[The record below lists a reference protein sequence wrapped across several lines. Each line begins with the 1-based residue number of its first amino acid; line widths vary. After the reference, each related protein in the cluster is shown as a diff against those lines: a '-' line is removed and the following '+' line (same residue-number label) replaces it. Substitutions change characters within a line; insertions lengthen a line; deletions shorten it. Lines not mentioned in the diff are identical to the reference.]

1 MSLERKD
8 IRAKLSAERHAQ
20 LRAICE
26 IDGVDMGD
34 WIEAVLLPVI
44 EKRVHDAIALAAALP
59 RPGITG
65 NVREYRGT
73 AGSRKASA

>member
-8 IRAKLSAERHAQ
+8 VRAKLSAEHHAQ

-26 IDGVDMGD
+26 VDGVDVGD
-34 WIEAVLLPVI
+34 FIEAVLLPVI
-44 EKRVHDAIALAAALP
+44 EKRVHDAIALAARFP

-65 NVREYRGT
+65 NNRE
-73 AGSRKASA
+73 

>member
-8 IRAKLSAERHAQ
+8 IRSKLDPARHAQ

-34 WIEAVLLPVI
+34 FIEAALLPVI
-44 EKRVHDAIALAAALP
+44 EKRVHDAIELATRLQ
-59 RPGITG
+59 RLGTTG
-65 NVREYRGT
+65 NNREQPGV
-73 AGSRKASA
+73 AGNARE